1 MSTFAA
7 HWGCLTVNEAE
18 EQEPTEAGGSHGSG
32 LVWLRFGMAQVW
44 YGSAQ
49 HGLTQSL
56 KFPHFCHFPPWC
68 LVHSLLSVAG
78 KVGIGKGTHL
88 KRPSNGRPN
97 HHIAGRRKICSGLV
111 ISPRLTQHFFGL
123 ELTMHTGIHNLKHQ

>member
-1 MSTFAA
+1 M
-7 HWGCLTVNEAE
+7 NEAE

-56 KFPHFCHFPPWC
+56 KFPHFCHFPP
-68 LVHSLLSVAG
+68 
-78 KVGIGKGTHL
+78 
-88 KRPSNGRPN
+88 
-97 HHIAGRRKICSGLV
+97 
-111 ISPRLTQHFFGL
+111 
-123 ELTMHTGIHNLKHQ
+123 